1 MYDPEHLRADCFALE
16 DSRHCAAEHD
26 EHLLM
31 LNCLPDALR
40 ARALGRSIAWLW
52 KTAAIEHWYNNEHL
66 LMFSR
71 LPDALLATPPGR
83 SIAWS
88 WKTAAIVHWYNNE
101 HLLMLSCLPD

>member
-1 MYDPEHLRADCFALE
+1 MCDPEHLRADCFALE

-31 LNCLPDALR
+31 LNCLPDAPR